1 MTKIDPQKMM
11 AQLGQMQKQMEVAQ
25 EELKTQ
31 FVEHSAGG
39 GAVTVKASGAL
50 EIVEITIKPE
60 AIDPDDAEM
69 LQDLLVS
76 AVNGA
81 ISAAQAL
88 QQQRMMSGMGGL
100 GGSESRHVARARSCV
115 RTVSRQPDHPAR
127 AAARDRPAECPEAG
141 VPPAQGDSRR
151 GRRPGRRDHRGEGAD
166 RLLRAL
172 LQPGRGAAVHDLRR
186 HPRATSR

>member
-39 GAVTVKASGAL
+39 GVVTVKASGAL

-60 AIDPDDAEM
+60 AIDPDDAEK

-100 GGSESRHVARARSCV
+100 GGL
-115 RTVSRQPDHPAR
+115 
-127 AAARDRPAECPEAG
+127 G
-141 VPPAQGDSRR
+141 I
-151 GRRPGRRDHRGEGAD
+151 PG
-166 RLLRAL
+166 L
-172 LQPGRGAAVHDLRR
+172 
-186 HPRATSR
+186 

>member
-1 MTKIDPQKMM
+1 MTKIDPQTMM

-39 GAVTVKASGAL
+39 GVVTVKASGAL

-69 LQDLLVS
+69 LQDMLVS

-100 GGSESRHVARARSCV
+100 GGL
-115 RTVSRQPDHPAR
+115 
-127 AAARDRPAECPEAG
+127 G
-141 VPPAQGDSRR
+141 I
-151 GRRPGRRDHRGEGAD
+151 PG
-166 RLLRAL
+166 L
-172 LQPGRGAAVHDLRR
+172 
-186 HPRATSR
+186 